1 MVEHKKIQS
10 AIRILK
16 LAEKE
21 AAQYNEPV
29 EIAYSGGKDS
39 DVLLQ
44 LAKESDINYRAIYKN
59 TTIDPPGTIQHVK
72 KNNVEILQPKKSF
85 FELVAKKGF
94 PNRFKRFCCAE
105 LKEYKVLNVCAS
117 GVRAAE
123 SVKRAKR
130 YTTFEACRVYS
141 KKVRVHQFFPIFD
154 WTLTDVSNFIADRKI
169 ELAPVYYNNGVIDC
183 KKRLGCIACPLK
195 SDNGI
200 ADMKAN
206 KAILHALIRAGK
218 KYINN
223 HPQYNFANVYEMFY
237 ANYFSMQSYSMLKEK
252 NLFNIEYDFKKLLE
266 SYFKTI
272 LP

>member
-1 MVEHKKIQS
+1 MINNKKIQS
-10 AIRILK
+10 AIRILN

-21 AAQYNEPV
+21 AAQFNEPV

-39 DVLLQ
+39 DVLLR
-44 LAKESDINYRAIYKN
+44 LAKESGINYRAIYKN
-59 TTIDPPGTIQHVK
+59 TTIDPPGTMQHVK
-72 KNNVEILQPKKSF
+72 QNNVEILQPKKNF

-130 YTTFEACRVYS
+130 YTTFEACRVYA
-141 KKVRVHQFFPIFD
+141 KKVRVHQFFPI
-154 WTLTDVSNFIADRKI
+154 WNWSIEDVTNYITDRKI
-169 ELAPVYYNNGVIDC
+169 QLAPIYYDNGVINC
-183 KKRLGCIACPLK
+183 KKRLGCMACPLK

-206 KAILHALIRAGK
+206 PAILHALIRAVNK
-218 KYINN
+218 FINN
-223 HPQYNFANVYEMFY
+223 HPQCKFANVYELFY

-266 SYFKTI
+266 SYFNTI